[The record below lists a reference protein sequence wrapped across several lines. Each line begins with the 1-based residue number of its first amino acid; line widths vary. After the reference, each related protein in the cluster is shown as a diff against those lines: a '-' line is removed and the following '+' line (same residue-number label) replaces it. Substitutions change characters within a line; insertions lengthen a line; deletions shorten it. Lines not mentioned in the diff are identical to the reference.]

1 MAKYQAPPLPEG
13 EPLITSATRSAT
25 SEAISCS
32 IAGRSLWRRRF
43 LVRSPDDRSGGG
55 DFLFDRRTIALAVA
69 VSCSIAGRTLWGC
82 GIIVVF
88 PGDRASN
95 VDVFFISRSIST

>member
-32 IAGRSLWRRRF
+32 IAGRSLWRRRS
-43 LVRSPDDRSGGG
+43 LVRSPDDRSRGG
-55 DFLFDRRTIALAVA
+55 DLLFDRQTIALGEAIC
-69 VSCSIAGRTLWGC
+69 CSIAGR
-82 GIIVVF
+82 
-88 PGDRASN
+88 
-95 VDVFFISRSIST
+95 SRSGRRSVVRSPDVRSRGRGEKKNGRF